1 MTALQ
6 RYIGIWITL
15 AMLTLAVGCQNSTTP
30 DSQYNYTPADDPDDW
45 ETATLQ
51 EVGMRSAPLV
61 DLLEELNRRDDHYMH
76 GVLIVKDGKLVFE
89 VYFPGRDF
97 APPGSGLGYVNRD
110 FDRHTL
116 HYQASVTKSFTSA
129 LVGIVIDQNA
139 IAGVGETV
147 FSFFPEYEFLM
158 TPEKGQITLEH
169 MLAMASGYP
178 WDESLPYDDPRN
190 DVYQLFARSDPVRF
204 VLERPLEATPGTRF
218 HYNSGTTCVLGE
230 IVRKQSETAYRTFA
244 ELYLFAPLGITDY
257 QCEMLTYQ
265 VAFASGGLYL
275 RPRDMAKFGQLYL
288 QHGVWND
295 EPVISPEWVEAS
307 TRETIA
313 VPASE
318 NFFPGIISGYGYQW
332 WLGTFPRGNTPF
344 YFAAGWGG
352 QYIVVFPS
360 LEMVVVITGGSYET
374 GDGGMFYRMVNDY
387 ILPAAL

>member
-1 MTALQ
+1 
-6 RYIGIWITL
+6 
-15 AMLTLAVGCQNSTTP
+15 
-30 DSQYNYTPADDPDDW
+30 
-45 ETATLQ
+45 
-51 EVGMRSAPLV
+51 
-61 DLLEELNRRDDHYMH
+61 
-76 GVLIVKDGKLVFE
+76 
-89 VYFPGRDF
+89 
-97 APPGSGLGYVNRD
+97 
-110 FDRHTL
+110 
-116 HYQASVTKSFTSA
+116 
-129 LVGIVIDQNA
+129 
-139 IAGVGETV
+139 
-147 FSFFPEYEFLM
+147 
-158 TPEKGQITLEH
+158 
-169 MLAMASGYP
+169 
-178 WDESLPYDDPRN
+178 
-190 DVYQLFARSDPVRF
+190 
-204 VLERPLEATPGTRF
+204 
-218 HYNSGTTCVLGE
+218 
-230 IVRKQSETAYRTFA
+230 TAYRTFA